1 MNRVSFWLIWT
12 VGLVP
17 LFFAMVMYFFG
28 VMIPQDRKHGG
39 QLLTGQHIDHWQLE
53 APVTDRERRWQLLL
67 TSPEQC
73 QANCEQVWQV
83 LANLHTALG
92 KDRDRVQLSRVGEE
106 ENDLHSAKLSEL
118 GEGVWIVDPLG
129 NLVIR
134 YSLDEPPKQVLRDLR
149 KLLKVS
155 RIG

>member
-17 LFFAMVMYFFG
+17 LLFAMVMYFFG

-53 APVTDRERRWQLLL
+53 TSDSDKERRWQLLL

-73 QANCEQVWQV
+73 RANCEQVWQV
-83 LANLHTALG
+83 LGNLHTALG
-92 KDRDRVQLSRVGEE
+92 KDRDRVQLSRVGDE
-106 ENDLHSAKLSEL
+106 ENDPHSAKLSEL
-118 GEGVWIVDPLG
+118 GAGVWIVDPLG